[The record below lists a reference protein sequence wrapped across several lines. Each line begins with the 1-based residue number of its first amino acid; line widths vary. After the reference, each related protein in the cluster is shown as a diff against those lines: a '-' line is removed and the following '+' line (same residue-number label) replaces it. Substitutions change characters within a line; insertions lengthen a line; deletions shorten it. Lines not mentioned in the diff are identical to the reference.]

1 MTAVERIL
9 KCDDPADV
17 FIFLNIFFFTR
28 DGAMKIGHLV

>member
-17 FIFLNIFFFTR
+17 FIFLNIFFL
-28 DGAMKIGHLV
+28 LVMEL